1 MIDRSLHTVIRERM
15 GQGKI
20 IIILGPRQVGKTTL
34 VNTIAEESRERMLYL
49 NGDEPDIRALLSDM
63 TSTQL
68 KTLVGQNKLL
78 IIDEAQRIQNID
90 LTLKVVHDHLNDLQV
105 IVTGSSSL
113 ELANEINEPLTGRK
127 FEFFLYPVS
136 TEEMIRH
143 HGMIE
148 EKRLLHHRLI
158 YGSYPEVI
166 TRSGDE
172 MMILSQL
179 ADSYLYK
186 DILVWQQIK
195 KPALLEKL
203 IQALALQI
211 GNEVS
216 YYELGQLVGAD
227 NQTVERYVDL
237 LEKAFIVFRLSALSR
252 NLRNELKKSR
262 KIYFYDNGIRNSVI
276 KNFSPLPLRNDTG
289 ALWENF
295 LISERMKRNHYNG
308 LRVNQWFWR
317 THAQQEID
325 YIEEHSGKLNAY
337 EFKWNPNKKVS
348 FSKAFKKAYPET
360 GMTVVSPD
368 NYLDFIG

>member
-143 HGMIE
+143 HGLIE

-211 GNEVS
+211 GSEVS

>member
-1 MIDRSLHTVIRERM
+1 M

-78 IIDEAQRIQNID
+78 IIDEAQRIQNIG
-90 LTLKVVHDHLNDLQV
+90 LTLKLVHDHLNDLQV

-143 HGMIE
+143 HGLIE